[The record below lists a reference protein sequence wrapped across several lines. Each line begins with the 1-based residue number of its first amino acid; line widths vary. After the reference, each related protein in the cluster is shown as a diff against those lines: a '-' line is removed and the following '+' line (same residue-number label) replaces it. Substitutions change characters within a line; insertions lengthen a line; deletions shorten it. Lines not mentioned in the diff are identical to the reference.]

1 MYSFQ
6 TFFELCRI
14 TLLSE
19 KILNSHHLKIQ
30 QVVIF
35 VQKTTNIR
43 EQHKLRN
50 KNRKNEDK

>member
-35 VQKTTNIR
+35 VQKTTNSW